1 MSEFLKRP
9 IIIGIFLVAVL
20 ISIIWSYV
28 DKRQQDKLIAEQQK
42 ASQEA
47 EKPKIVNLTNVDATD
62 FDGVVKSELEL
73 ANSKA
78 TAANPKY
85 QLAALE
91 IEMPGALL
99 PNTGNDRYVYTA
111 DNDKLNNWT
120 ITISQSTS
128 NYLRAAIPKDD
139 YLGALK
145 PINAGLWKY
154 NYVTALQIAEKN
166 GGKDWREKNTL
177 TGLKLTLRH
186 KPPKEWLTWT
196 VVYSADKVEFSK
208 DIDAN
213 SGQIIEEAQQTS
225 SQSE

>member
-9 IIIGIFLVAVL
+9 IVIGIFLAAVL

-28 DKRQQDKLIAEQQK
+28 DKKRQDNQTAKQQADQQIK
-42 ASQEA
+42 TSE
-47 EKPKIVNLTNVDATD
+47 IVNLTNVDATD
-62 FDGVVKSELEL
+62 FDAVVKNELDL
-73 ANSKA
+73 ANTKA
-78 TAANPKY
+78 KEANLKY

-91 IEMPGALL
+91 IEMPGTLL

-111 DNDKLNNWT
+111 DNDKSNNWT

-128 NYLRAAIPKDD
+128 NYLRAIIPKDD
-139 YLGALK
+139 YLGSLQ
-145 PINAGLWKY
+145 PINQGLWKF

-166 GGKDWREKNTL
+166 GGKDWREKNSPTS
-177 TGLKLTLRH
+177 LKLTLRH
-186 KPPKEWLTWT
+186 KPPKNWLTWT
-196 VVYSADKVEFSK
+196 VEYSTDKETFSK

-225 SQSE
+225 SQS